1 MPQWVVYYKMI
12 YPEPLEK
19 IINFY
24 KKLPG
29 IGEKNAERLGLATL
43 QQKEEDIN
51 SFAENIKDIK
61 KKLNNCS
68 VCGHLTTGDICS
80 ICADKNRDHNI
91 ICVIEDY
98 KSVFTFEKAG
108 NYNGVY
114 HVLNGLISPVDGIG
128 PENINIASLAKRVES
143 LKKPELIIAL
153 KSTVEGET
161 TTLYIKKIF
170 EKKGVLISRL
180 SYGIPMGAE
189 IDYLDVIT
197 LDKALED
204 RKKISE

>member
-1 MPQWVVYYKMI
+1 MRI
-12 YPEPLEK
+12 YPPSLEK
-19 IINFY
+19 LINYY

-29 IGEKNAERLGLATL
+29 IGEKNAERMALSTINF
-43 QQKEEDIN
+43 KEEDLDN
-51 SFAENIKDIK
+51 FAECLVST
-61 KKLNNCS
+61 KKLHKCS
-68 VCGHLTTGDICS
+68 ICGHLTEEDICDICS
-80 ICADKNRDHNI
+80 SEYRNKNI

-98 KSVFTFEKAG
+98 KSVFSFEKVG

-114 HVLNGLISPVDGIG
+114 HVLGGLISPADNIG
-128 PENINIASLAKRVES
+128 PENINLASLVKRVEG
-143 LKKPELIIAL
+143 LDNPELILAL
-153 KSTVEGET
+153 KSTIEGET

-170 EKKGVLISRL
+170 EKKNVLITRL

>member
-1 MPQWVVYYKMI
+1 MI
-12 YPEPLEK
+12 YPPSLEK
-19 IINFY
+19 LINYY

-29 IGEKNAERLGLATL
+29 IGEKNAERLALATL
-43 QQKEEDIN
+43 NFKDEDVDGF
-51 SFAENIKDIK
+51 SDTLKVLKKNIRK
-61 KKLNNCS
+61 CS
-68 VCGHLTTGDICS
+68 ICGHLSEGDICS
-80 ICADKNRDHNI
+80 ICFDEKRNKNL

-98 KSVFTFEKAG
+98 KSVFSFEKVG

-114 HVLNGLISPVDGIG
+114 HVLNGLISPAENIG
-128 PENINIASLAKRVES
+128 PENINLSSLIKRVDN
-143 LKKPELIIAL
+143 LKDPELILAL

-170 EKKGVLISRL
+170 EKKKVMISRL

-189 IDYLDVIT
+189 IDYLDIIT